1 MTSFYVALRKPA
13 IILLLAVSLL
23 FAQVRCTWALFDEF
37 KGMSVEREKQI
48 GEQFLLEIQQEV
60 PLIEDP
66 FITSYINRLGQK
78 LVAQMGPQPFTYR
91 FFIVQ
96 DPTMNAFAVPGGY
109 IFLHTGMIMMADRE
123 GELAG
128 VMAHEI
134 SHIYCRH
141 MARMMEKSRPVT
153 IATLVGAMASI
164 FLGGALAQP
173 LIAGVMAGGQSAM
186 LAYSRDFEAEADA
199 TGFKWMVKA
208 GYNPRDMISMFNKM
222 NKQRWFEGGKTPLYL
237 RTHPYTDDRIVEL
250 AHQLVVHKG
259 EIPPERDNPDF
270 HYFTVKLDSICGNP
284 NQLLRRM
291 SQDALRE
298 PQNPVYQYGK
308 ALALAKLEKEDEALA
323 AFQQALKLAPDSYVI
338 QRDLAVY
345 YFQHNRYLDAQSL
358 LDSLARQHPMDAAV
372 LFYLGRIYQERRRFD
387 QALPLFEKVQKLNP
401 TFSQVYYSLGT
412 IYGEKKQL
420 GLAHYYLGF
429 YSLEVKA
436 LPTAMF
442 HFQNALKSLSPGDPR
457 YSEVRSQVARLQKM
471 RVRVQN

>member
-1 MTSFYVALRKPA
+1 MNNFLVSFRKPA
-13 IILLLAVSLL
+13 IIFLLAASLV
-23 FAQVRCTWALFDEF
+23 FAQTRGSWAIFENFQGL
-37 KGMSVEREKQI
+37 SVEKEKQI
-48 GEQFLLEIQQEV
+48 GEQFLLALQQEV

-78 LVAQMGPQPFTYR
+78 LVAQTGPQPFNYK

-109 IFLHTGMIMMADRE
+109 IFLHTGMIMMAERE

-141 MARMMEKSRPVT
+141 MAKMMEKSRAVT
-153 IATLVGAMASI
+153 IASVLGAMASI

-173 LIAGVMAGGQSAM
+173 LIVGAMAGGESVM
-186 LAYSRDFEAEADA
+186 RGYSRDFEAEADG
-199 TGFKWMVKA
+199 TGFKWMLKA
-208 GYNPRDMISMFNKM
+208 GYNPRDMVSMFNKM

-250 AHQLVVHKG
+250 AHQLVVHQSELPSAG
-259 EIPPERDNPDF
+259 DNPDF
-270 HYFTVKLDSICGNP
+270 QYFTIKLDAICGNP

-291 SQDALRE
+291 TQDALRE
-298 PQNPVYQYGK
+298 PRNPVFPYGK
-308 ALALAKLEKEDEALA
+308 ALALAKLERGDEALA
-323 AFQQALKLAPDSYVI
+323 AFQQAQKLAPDNYLI

-345 YFQHNRYLDAQSL
+345 YFQRNRYMDAQKL
-358 LDSLARQHPMDAAV
+358 LDSLARQQPMDAAV
-372 LFYLGRIYQERRRFD
+372 LYYLGRIYQERRQFD
-387 QALPLFEKVQKLNP
+387 QALPLLEKVNKLNP
-401 TFSQVYYSLGT
+401 TFSEVYYSLGT
-412 IYGEKKQL
+412 IYGEKGQL
-420 GLAHYYLGF
+420 GPAHYYLGLH
-429 YSLEVKA
+429 SLRAKA

-442 HFQNALKSLSPGDPR
+442 HFQKALKSLSPADPR
-457 YSEVRSQVARLQKM
+457 YSEVKSQVARLQKM